1 MSKAAV
7 VFWSGTGNTE
17 AMAKAVLKG
26 AEEAGADAELFTADS
41 FGDEQIDRFDG
52 IALGCPAMGA
62 EELEDGEFLPMYESI
77 KGKLSGKKVVLFGSY
92 GWGDG
97 EWMRNW
103 DEEVRSLGADVAADF
118 VIANEAPDDEAITAC
133 EELGAA
139 LAK

>member
-1 MSKAAV
+1 MSKVAV
-7 VFWSGTGNTE
+7 IFWSGTGNTE

-26 AEEAGADAELFTADS
+26 AKDAGADSELFTADS
-41 FGDEQIDRFDG
+41 FNADQIDSFDAV
-52 IALGCPAMGA
+52 ALGCPAMGA

-103 DEEVRSLGADVAADF
+103 DEEIKSLGADVAAGF
-118 VIANEAPDDEAITAC
+118 VIANEAPDEEAISAC
-133 EELGAA
+133 EGLGAA
-139 LAK
+139 LG

>member
-1 MSKAAV
+1 MSKVAV
-7 VFWSGTGNTE
+7 IYWSGTGNTE
-17 AMAKAVLKG
+17 TMAFAVHKG
-26 AEEAGADAELFTADS
+26 AKDAGAQAEIFTADR
-41 FGDEQIDRFDG
+41 FGADQIDGFDA

-103 DEEVRSLGADVAADF
+103 DDEIKALGADVAADF
-118 VIANEAPDDEAITAC
+118 VIANEAPDDEAIAAC
-133 EELGAA
+133 EKLGAA
-139 LAK
+139 LA

>member
-26 AEEAGADAELFTADS
+26 AKDAGADAELFTAES
-41 FGDEQIDRFDG
+41 FGAEQIDSFDAV
-52 IALGCPAMGA
+52 ALGCPAMGA

-77 KGKLSGKKVVLFGSY
+77 KEKLSGEKIVLFGSY

-118 VIANEAPDDEAITAC
+118 VIANEVPDDEAISAC
-133 EELGAA
+133 EKLGAA
-139 LAK
+139 LV